1 MEINFKE
8 LHRLRS
14 ERCKEKYVKKRITIH
29 QNHFEMVEMPGY
41 LYRSYWHER
50 QNGLIEYLLHSPH
63 LFKDKNVLVL
73 YDGIG
78 FCGLVAYLV
87 KAKVTICEEKEY
99 WDLIQMNMKECKPK
113 LITPLEYEKDDTT
126 YDYVIVSEM
135 ILSKH
140 MFEKIRFAEKII
152 VGIKKDY
159 WETEKFITK
168 DVSKKERSIFPEG
181 YQRKQVTPLKSHQNV
196 IFELE
201 KIKTSWLEK
210 T

>member
-1 MEINFKE
+1 
-8 LHRLRS
+8 
-14 ERCKEKYVKKRITIH
+14 
-29 QNHFEMVEMPGY
+29 MVEMPGY